1 MSHLFRFQVALEVLS
16 YHSMCTDEEMRELN
30 KIRSSELPSI
40 DRQVFGSLEELWAAS
55 ILNVLGSILSVVR
68 EIFQLT

>member
-40 DRQVFGSLEELWAAS
+40 DRQVSEVWKNFGLLA
-55 ILNVLGSILSVVR
+55 
-68 EIFQLT
+68 F